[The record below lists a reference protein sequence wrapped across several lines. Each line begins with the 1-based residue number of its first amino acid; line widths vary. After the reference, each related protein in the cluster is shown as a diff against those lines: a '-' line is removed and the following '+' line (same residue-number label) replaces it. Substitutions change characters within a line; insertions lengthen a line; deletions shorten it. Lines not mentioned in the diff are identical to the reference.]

1 MAQEEAERRRRERR
15 EAGVPEMN
23 GSSSDSDNCDYDK
36 DAAGTAVMRPG
47 AGSSRGDDSRE
58 GGPSVNTQ
66 HGTRSPRR
74 SVVPSMAL
82 LCPFGISFN
91 LTNRYSIGFGP
102 PCNTLL
108 NRDGSPTD
116 AAAQQGML

>member
-1 MAQEEAERRRRERR
+1 MAQEETERRRRERR

-23 GSSSDSDNCDYDK
+23 GGSIDSDDYNYNK
-36 DAAGTAVMRPG
+36 DVPKTAVMWPG
-47 AGSSRGDDSRE
+47 AGPSRGYDSLE

-66 HGTRSPRR
+66 HGTRLPRR

-82 LCPFGISFN
+82 SCPFSISFN

-108 NRDGSPTD
+108 N
-116 AAAQQGML
+116 